1 TLQKH
6 AGNPVIPDLPAG
18 YNIDEYRDHCVWREG
33 DTWQQLIGARIKD
46 IGGSVLLY
54 RSQDLIDWQFIQP
67 ILVGGQYAVDPL
79 PKNAMW
85 ECPDLFA
92 LGDQH
97 MLVLSILADGPQ
109 HSGYFLGRYADGKF
123 TPHRY
128 RRMDYGDWEYYAPQ
142 SFINEAG
149 ERIHFGW
156 MQEARSIAW
165 QLEAGWSGLL
175 SLPRT
180 IDLDP
185 AGRVSIQPH
194 RVVAQLR
201 GESYFWDRR
210 ELLDGQM
217 YTAGIQGRALELQ
230 AVFSMDAPAR
240 EVGLRLFCSPAGDE
254 YTEIVYDRE
263 KGALSLRRSH
273 ASLDSRANRDDR
285 GGELELEPG
294 EDLELRIFIDHS
306 VIEVFAN
313 GRAALTGRVYP
324 VRKDSTGIQV
334 FSKGGNGSLAGLN
347 AWRMLPVW

>member
-1 TLQKH
+1 
-6 AGNPVIPDLPAG
+6 
-18 YNIDEYRDHCVWREG
+18 
-33 DTWQQLIGARIKD
+33 
-46 IGGSVLLY
+46 
-54 RSQDLIDWQFIQP
+54 
-67 ILVGGQYAVDPL
+67 
-79 PKNAMW
+79 
-85 ECPDLFA
+85 
-92 LGDQH
+92 
-97 MLVLSILADGPQ
+97 
-109 HSGYFLGRYADGKF
+109 
-123 TPHRY
+123 
-128 RRMDYGDWEYYAPQ
+128 
-142 SFINEAG
+142 
-149 ERIHFGW
+149 
-156 MQEARSIAW
+156 
-165 QLEAGWSGLL
+165 
-175 SLPRT
+175 
-180 IDLDP
+180 
-185 AGRVSIQPH
+185 
-194 RVVAQLR
+194 
-201 GESYFWDRR
+201 
-210 ELLDGQM
+210 M